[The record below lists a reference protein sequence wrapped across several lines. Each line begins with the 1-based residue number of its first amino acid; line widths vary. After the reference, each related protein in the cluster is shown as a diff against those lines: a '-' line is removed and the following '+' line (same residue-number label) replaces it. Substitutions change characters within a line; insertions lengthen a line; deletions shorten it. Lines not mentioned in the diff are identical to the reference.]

1 MPEFPDTI
9 RIAELELRAQIG
21 VPEAERERPQR
32 LTASFV
38 LWPVSGF
45 AELQDELANT
55 IDYSAV
61 CQTVKAVV
69 AARPRRLLETLAAD
83 IADDILRVYP
93 ACRAVDVELRK
104 YVLPDTAHVAV
115 CLRRERPAAR

>member
-1 MPEFPDTI
+1 VPASSDSI

-21 VPEAERERPQR
+21 VPAAERATSQR
-32 LTASFV
+32 LTASLV

-45 AELQDELANT
+45 AKLHDELAHT

-61 CQTVKAVV
+61 CKTVKAVV

-83 IADDILRVYP
+83 IADDILRAYP

-115 CLRRERPAAR
+115 CLRRQRPAAR